1 MSAPLT
7 VLELTLGDS
16 IWLLLFIAA
25 ALGPYIQSFRM
36 KTPVS
41 LATVLSLMMVATL
54 QFIHAFIGDWFS
66 SEFDPVLFG
75 ALIPQLVTEP
85 IHLHRMFAAGWL
97 HGSAMHVIGNVL
109 VVALVG
115 LPLEGRLG
123 AKRWM
128 IVYILGLIGGNLAWW
143 GSHMSSWTPALGA
156 SGACFGLLG
165 AYLACWPNDKIVFP
179 LIFLIREWSVGL
191 VAVIRLGFEVYY
203 VYGTQSGSM
212 GSTNVAHLAHIG
224 GFFLCFA
231 LGRFV
236 AKGAPSELDDSTTS
250 PYSMGGAS
258 VPQISE
264 LGSENPW
271 ENSSFPLN
279 DRAKRVMERLLEE
292 GDEFETRVAW
302 LEELMEVAKCPQCGS
317 NLEMDKGGHSLRCST
332 RKDHIQWP

>member
-1 MSAPLT
+1 MSQPLT
-7 VLELTLGDS
+7 VLELTVGDS
-16 IWLLLFIAA
+16 IWLLLFLGA
-25 ALGPYIQSFRM
+25 ALGPYIQAFRN

-41 LATVLSLMMVATL
+41 LATVLSLMLVATL
-54 QFIHAFIGDWFS
+54 QFLHAFVNDYFT

-75 ALIPQLVTEP
+75 ALIPQLVSEP
-85 IHLHRMFAAGWL
+85 IHIHRMITAGWL
-97 HGSAMHVIGNVL
+97 HGGAMHVIGNVL
-109 VVALVG
+109 VIALVG

-128 IVYILGLIGGNLAWW
+128 LVYILGLIGGNLAWW
-143 GSHMSSWTPALGA
+143 ASHMSSWIPALGA

-165 AYLACWPNDKIVFP
+165 AYLACWPNDRIIFP
-179 LIFLIREWSVGL
+179 LIFLIREWPVGL

-231 LGRFV
+231 FGRV
-236 AKGAPSELDDSTTS
+236 IAKGARTELDDSSTS
-250 PYSMGGAS
+250 PYSMGGTS
-258 VPQISE
+258 PPSISE
-264 LGSENPW
+264 LDSLHPW
-271 ENSSFPLN
+271 IDSAFPLDDKAN
-279 DRAKRVMERLLEE
+279 RVMQRLMEE

-302 LEELMEVAKCPQCGS
+302 LEELVDVAKCPICES
-317 NLEMDKGGHSLRCST
+317 SIELDNGGHSLRCTS